1 MSAQRRR
8 TQRWRQ
14 LPAERPHAIHSF
26 VSALRDIKDCTP
38 LAQASI
44 ADQAGVSQTTFS
56 GYLNGRRV
64 PERHKLEALFK
75 VIQDDVQQRGR
86 HLPHDLS
93 ALFTLR
99 ERARAA
105 NGPHFASVSA
115 SGTGDQSLPTDP
127 EPAAEDVALDFTDAA
142 TSAPRVPVPQQQGDR
157 HPRTLPARGLSPDP
171 STVGQGFS
179 MDEIRRHYASGRRWD
194 AVVLISHAARRLPS
208 GDFPAAVFA
217 LRGTGIERAVE
228 SLLKAAAAS
237 RDTNAVINIAAAL
250 HEHQQFEEVG
260 VVLAAART
268 RQHEPS

>member
-14 LPAERPHAIHSF
+14 LPGERPHAIHCF

-105 NGPHFASVSA
+105 NGPHFASVSNQG
-115 SGTGDQSLPTDP
+115 SPTHP
-127 EPAAEDVALDFTDAA
+127 EPAAEDVSLGFRDAA
-142 TSAPRVPVPQQQGDR
+142 ASAPRVPVPQQQGDR
-157 HPRTLPARGLSPDP
+157 HPRTLPASDLSHDP
-171 STVGQGFS
+171 STSGHGFS
-179 MDEIRRHYASGRRWD
+179 VDEIRRHYASGRRWD

-208 GDFPAAVFA
+208 SDFPAAVFA

-268 RQHEPS
+268 RPHEPS